1 MEGAYMPHYRRFS
14 DASVSEKI
22 LDSMFLLTIGLGYL
36 FALAHTY
43 FSHEGRDGKPGLSV
57 QDVKIAYYGEH
68 QQTRLGAALNGSMSG
83 NLEYPEQK
91 TIIFNWIEN
100 GSDEA
105 TFNEKIAPILNENC
119 IMCHSAESDMGL
131 PPLTSY
137 SEVIKLTAS
146 DHGASIQSLVRVS
159 HIHLFGIAFILFF
172 VGRIFIL
179 CEMPVLIKRITVA
192 IPFIAILLDI
202 LSWFATKTF
211 PGFAYVVVTAG
222 GLMGVSLSIQILVS
236 LYQMWFYKPKSIPV
250 EM

>member
-1 MEGAYMPHYRRFS
+1 
-14 DASVSEKI
+14 
-22 LDSMFLLTIGLGYL
+22 MFLLTIGLGYL

-43 FSHEGRDGKPGLSV
+43 FSHEGRDGESGLSV

-68 QQTRLGAALNGSMSG
+68 QQTRLGAALNGSMGG

-91 TIIFNWIEN
+91 TIIFNWIED
-100 GSDEA
+100 GSNEA
-105 TFNEKIAPILNENC
+105 TFNDKIAPILNENC
-119 IMCHSAESDMGL
+119 ITCHSAESDMEL

-137 SEVIKLTAS
+137 SEAIKLTTS

-202 LSWFATKTF
+202 LSWFATKTV

-236 LYQMWFYKPKSIPV
+236 LYQMWFYKPKSIPL